1 MKRLL
6 TLSAAAFVLV
16 VGVQAGGK
24 LSRSNESDKCGNK
37 CEEILKFEKAA
48 AEARRGRKIH
58 LVDLNDKR

>member
-6 TLSAAAFVLV
+6 TLSAAAFALV
-16 VGVQAGGK
+16 AGVQEGGK
-24 LSRSNESDKCGNK
+24 LSRSNNSGGCGNK

-48 AEARRGRKIH
+48 AEARKGREIH